1 MKGVSAWTASLRAAR
16 RSWTWS
22 SARWR
27 SADMEPGHSGSRG
40 RGRRRAGGREIGN
53 GKETEF
59 WRRGEKKGEPGLGRV
74 RWPQTWRG
82 REKRGRTTTTK
93 PNVREI
99 YNQSKERRWKVREGR
114 QEEEEEWAVENEW
127 DKNNNGKM
135 QERFPR
141 PPPLPPHRAEATGPN
156 EQLTRGLRTPRG
168 PQVYQQL
175 VWYQVWFLL
184 LCTLCLRG
192 HIRFDIIFLL
202 LYEFIYYLRFCYIM
216 MRQRSSFPNCSTCF

>member
-114 QEEEEEWAVENEW
+114 QEEEEERAGENEW

-141 PPPLPPHRAEATGPN
+141 PPPLPPPPSGGDGAEWAADPGPPDATGAA
-156 EQLTRGLRTPRG
+156 GLPAVSLISG
-168 PQVYQQL
+168 LISAAVH
-175 VWYQVWFLL
+175 
-184 LCTLCLRG
+184 TLS
-192 HIRFDIIFLL
+192 
-202 LYEFIYYLRFCYIM
+202 
-216 MRQRSSFPNCSTCF
+216 QRSY